1 VAASDCVDLLIVGG
15 GINGAGIA
23 RDAAGRGLKVALVE
37 QADLAAGTS
46 SASTKLIH
54 GGLRY
59 LEFFEFRLV
68 RESLI
73 ERERLLRIAP
83 HLVRPMQFILPHVP
97 GLRPRWQIRFG
108 LFFYD
113 YFSGRR
119 TLAPSRSLRIGGGG
133 YGALRPGIDHA
144 FSYSDCWVDDSR
156 LVVLNAMDAAQRGA
170 AIHTRTR
177 FVSAAAENGVWRAR
191 CVQQR
196 SGESLEIR
204 ARAIINAAGPWVE
217 QVLKCFPTVHVAGGA
232 RLVKGSHIVV
242 PRLFPGKHAFML
254 QNPDGRIVFAIPY
267 EQKWTLVGTTDVP
280 FSGDPAHVRIADDE
294 IRYLCDT
301 INSYFQ
307 RSISPGDVRWTY
319 AGVRPLWDDESANA
333 SKVTRDYHIE
343 LSHGPEH
350 PPLLSIFGGKL
361 TTYRRLAETVLEKL
375 PDSLG
380 ISPRC
385 WTHRASL
392 PGGDLRA
399 RNFRRFVI
407 DVRRHWRFLPITV
420 ARRLARAYGTRV
432 EQIIGDAKS
441 FADLGEH
448 YGAGL
453 TAAEVAYLTRN
464 EWALTD
470 EDILWRRTKL
480 GLHMSDAERER
491 FAARFK
497 AESSACA

>member
-1 VAASDCVDLLIVGG
+1 MTGNDPVDLLIVGG

-23 RDAAGRGLKVALVE
+23 RDSAGRGLKVALVE
-37 QADLAAGTS
+37 QADLANGTS

-119 TLAPSRSLRIGGGG
+119 TLQPSRSVRVGSGS

-177 FVSAAAENGVWRAR
+177 FVSAAIDNGLWRAR
-191 CVQQR
+191 CVRQ
-196 SGESLEIR
+196 STGESLEIR
-204 ARAIINAAGPWVE
+204 ARAIVNAAGPWVE
-217 QVLKCFPTVHVAGGA
+217 QVLKCLPEVHVAGGV

-254 QNPDGRIVFAIPY
+254 QNPDSRIVFAIPY

-280 FSGDPAHVRIADDE
+280 FSGDAAHVRIADEE

-307 RSISPGDVRWTY
+307 RSIAPSDVRWSY
-319 AGVRPLWDDESANA
+319 AGVRPLWDDESASA
-333 SKVTRDYHIE
+333 SRVTRDYRLE
-343 LSHGPEH
+343 LSHEPGQ

-375 PDSLG
+375 QEPLG

-385 WTHRASL
+385 WTHRAPL
-392 PGGDLRA
+392 PGGDLPA

-407 DVRRHWRFLPITV
+407 DVRRRWRFLPITV

-432 EQIIGDAKS
+432 EHVIGNARS

-453 TAAEVAYLTRN
+453 TAAEVDYLMRN

-470 EDILWRRTKL
+470 EDILWRRSKL
-480 GLHMSDAERER
+480 GLHMSEAERQR
-491 FAARFK
+491 FAA
-497 AESSACA
+497 ALSAGSTACA

>member
-1 VAASDCVDLLIVGG
+1 MAESDCVDLLIVGG

-23 RDAAGRGLKVALVE
+23 RDAAGRGLQVALVE
-37 QADLAAGTS
+37 QSDLAAGTS

-83 HLVRPMQFILPHVP
+83 HLVRPMQFILPHVH

-119 TLAPSRSLRIGGGG
+119 TLQPSRSVRLGAGG
-133 YGALRPGIDHA
+133 YGALRPGVDHA

-156 LVVLNAMDAAQRGA
+156 LVVLNALDAAERGA

-177 FVSAAAENGVWRAR
+177 FVSATADQGVWRAR
-191 CVQQR
+191 CVRQG
-196 SGESLEIR
+196 SGESIQLR
-204 ARAIINAAGPWVE
+204 ARAIVNAAGPWVE
-217 QVLKCFPTVHVAGGA
+217 HVLNTFPNVDVAGSV

-242 PRLFPGKHAFML
+242 PQLFPGKHAFML

-280 FSGDPAHVRIADDE
+280 YSGDPAQVRITDDE

-307 RSISPGDVRWTY
+307 RQISPADVRWTY
-319 AGVRPLWDDESANA
+319 AGIRPLFDDASKNA
-333 SKVTRDYHIE
+333 SRVTRDYRIE
-343 LSHGPEH
+343 LTHTADH

-375 PDSLG
+375 QEPLG
-380 ISPRC
+380 ISPRL
-385 WTHRASL
+385 WTHRAPL
-392 PGGDLRA
+392 PGGDLPA

-407 DVRRHWRFLPITV
+407 DVRRRWRFLPITV

-432 EQIIGDAKS
+432 EAIIGGARS

-453 TAAEVAYLTRN
+453 TAAEVDYLTGN
-464 EWALTD
+464 EWAITD
-470 EDILWRRTKL
+470 EDILWRRSKL
-480 GLHMSDAERER
+480 GLHMTEAERQH
-491 FAARFK
+491 FAAALRTR
-497 AESSACA
+497 SSACA

>member
-1 VAASDCVDLLIVGG
+1 MAESDCVDLLIVGG

-37 QADLAAGTS
+37 QSDLAAGTS

-119 TLAPSRSLRIGGGG
+119 TLQPSRSVRVGAGG
-133 YGALRPGIDHA
+133 YGTLRPGVDHA

-156 LVVLNAMDAAQRGA
+156 LVVLNALDAAQRGA

-177 FVSAAAENGVWRAR
+177 FVSATADNGVWRAR
-191 CVQQR
+191 CVRQG
-196 SGESLEIR
+196 SGESLELR
-204 ARAIINAAGPWVE
+204 ARAIVNAAGPWVE
-217 QVLKCFPTVHVAGGA
+217 QVLNSFPDVEVTGSV

-280 FSGDPAHVRIADDE
+280 FSGDPAQVRIADDE
-294 IRYLCDT
+294 IRYLCHT

-307 RSISPGDVRWTY
+307 RQISPGDVRWTY
-319 AGVRPLWDDESANA
+319 AGIRPLFDDA
-333 SKVTRDYHIE
+333 SKSASRVTRDYRIE
-343 LSHGPEH
+343 LTHSADH

-361 TTYRRLAETVLEKL
+361 TTYRRLVRDGARKAAGARSASARACGRIARPFQAEICPPATSDASSSTCAGAGASCRSPLRDGWPAPMARASKRSSAR
-375 PDSLG
+375 PARSPISASTTARDSLQ
-380 ISPRC
+380 R
-385 WTHRASL
+385 
-392 PGGDLRA
+392 
-399 RNFRRFVI
+399 
-407 DVRRHWRFLPITV
+407 
-420 ARRLARAYGTRV
+420 
-432 EQIIGDAKS
+432 KS
-441 FADLGEH
+441 
-448 YGAGL
+448 
-453 TAAEVAYLTRN
+453 TT
-464 EWALTD
+464 
-470 EDILWRRTKL
+470 
-480 GLHMSDAERER
+480 S
-491 FAARFK
+491 
-497 AESSACA
+497 CATNGR

>member
-1 VAASDCVDLLIVGG
+1 VAVSDVDLLIVGG

-37 QADLAAGTS
+37 QSDLAAGTS
-46 SASTKLIH
+46 SSSTKLIH

-83 HLVRPMQFILPHVP
+83 HIVRPMQFILPHVP

-119 TLAPSRSLRIGGGG
+119 TLQPSRSVRIGSGS

-144 FSYSDCWVDDSR
+144 FAYSDCWVDDSR
-156 LVVLNAMDAAQRGA
+156 MVVLNAMDAAQRGA
-170 AIHTRTR
+170 SIRTRTR
-177 FVSAAAENGVWRAR
+177 FVSATVENGLWRAR
-191 CVQQR
+191 CVRQGG
-196 SGESLEIR
+196 SEPLEIR
-204 ARAIINAAGPWVE
+204 ARAIVNAAGPWVE
-217 QVLKCFPTVHVAGGA
+217 QVLKCFPTTRVEAGV

-242 PRLFPGKHAFML
+242 PRLFAGKHAFML

-267 EQKWTLVGTTDVP
+267 EQQWTLVGTTDVP

-307 RSISPGDVRWTY
+307 RQIAPSDVHWTY
-319 AGVRPLWDDESANA
+319 AGVRPLWDDASASA
-333 SKVTRDYHIE
+333 SRVTRDYRIE
-343 LSHGPEH
+343 LTQAPDY

-375 PDSLG
+375 QDPLR

-385 WTHRASL
+385 WTHRSPL
-392 PGGDLRA
+392 PGGDLPGRH
-399 RNFRRFVI
+399 FRRFVI
-407 DVRRHWRFLPITV
+407 DVRRRWRFLPITV

-432 EQIIGDAKS
+432 EMIIGGARS

-453 TAAEVAYLTRN
+453 TAAEVDYLARN
-464 EWALTD
+464 EWAMTD
-470 EDILWRRTKL
+470 EDILWRRSKL
-480 GLHMSDAERER
+480 GLHMSETERNR
-491 FAARFK
+491 FAA
-497 AESSACA
+497 ALDAGSSACA

>member
-1 VAASDCVDLLIVGG
+1 MAESDCVDLLIVGG

-23 RDAAGRGLKVALVE
+23 RDAVGRGLKVALVE
-37 QADLAAGTS
+37 QGDLASATS

-83 HLVRPMQFILPHVP
+83 HLVRPMRFILPHVP

-119 TLAPSRSLRIGGGG
+119 TLAPSRSVRVGGGA
-133 YGALRPGIDHA
+133 YGALRPGVDHA
-144 FSYSDCWVDDSR
+144 FAYSDCWVDDAR

-177 FVSAAAENGVWRAR
+177 FVAAQPENGTWRAR
-191 CVQQR
+191 CVRQ
-196 SGESLEIR
+196 SNGEALEIR
-204 ARAIINAAGPWVE
+204 ARAIVNAAGPWVE
-217 QVLKCFPTVHVAGGA
+217 QVLNAFPGVDVAGSV

-242 PRLFPGKHAFML
+242 PRLFAGKHAFML

-280 FSGDPAHVRIADDE
+280 FSGDPAHVRISDDE
-294 IRYLCDT
+294 VRYLCDT

-307 RSISPGDVRWTY
+307 RSISPSDVCWTY
-319 AGVRPLWDDESANA
+319 AGVRPLFDDA
-333 SKVTRDYHIE
+333 SKSASRVTRDYRIE
-343 LSHGPEH
+343 MTHSPEH

-375 PDSLG
+375 QPALG
-380 ISPRC
+380 SSPHC

-392 PGGDLRA
+392 PGGDLPA
-399 RNFRRFVI
+399 RSFRRFVI
-407 DVRRHWRFLPITV
+407 DVRRRWRFLPITV
-420 ARRLARAYGTRV
+420 ARRLARSYGTRV
-432 EQIIGDAKS
+432 EQIIGNAQS

-453 TAAEVAYLTRN
+453 TAAEVDYLTRN
-464 EWALTD
+464 EWAMTD
-470 EDILWRRTKL
+470 EDILWRRSKL
-480 GLHMSDAERER
+480 GLHMSEAERQQ
-491 FAARFK
+491 FAA
-497 AESSACA
+497 ALGTGSSACA

>member
-1 VAASDCVDLLIVGG
+1 VAESDCVDLLIVGG

-37 QADLAAGTS
+37 QSDLAAGTS

-83 HLVRPMQFILPHVP
+83 HLVRPMQFVLPHVP

-119 TLAPSRSLRIGGGG
+119 TLQPSRSVRVGAGG
-133 YGALRPGIDHA
+133 YGALRPGVDHA

-156 LVVLNAMDAAQRGA
+156 LVVLNALDAAQRGA

-177 FVSAAAENGVWRAR
+177 FVSATAEKGLWRAR
-191 CVQQR
+191 CVRQG
-196 SGESLEIR
+196 SGESLELR
-204 ARAIINAAGPWVE
+204 ARAIVNAAGPWVE
-217 QVLKCFPTVHVAGGA
+217 QVLNSFPAVQVAGSV

-280 FSGDPAHVRIADDE
+280 FSGDPAQVRISDDE

-307 RSISPGDVRWTY
+307 RQISPSDVRWTY
-319 AGVRPLWDDESANA
+319 AGIRPLFDDESKSA
-333 SKVTRDYHIE
+333 SRVTRDYRIE
-343 LSHGPEH
+343 LTHTADH

-361 TTYRRLAETVLEKL
+361 TTYRKLAETVLEKL
-375 PDSLG
+375 QEPLG
-380 ISPRC
+380 ISPDR
-385 WTHRASL
+385 WTHRSPL
-392 PGGDLRA
+392 PGGGLRA

-407 DVRRHWRFLPITV
+407 DVRRRWRFLPITV

-432 EQIIGDAKS
+432 EAIIGGAKS
-441 FADLGEH
+441 FADLGQH

-453 TAAEVAYLTRN
+453 TAAEVDYLVRN
-464 EWALTD
+464 EWAMTD
-470 EDILWRRTKL
+470 EDILWRRSKL
-480 GLHMSDAERER
+480 GLHMTEAERQN
-491 FAARFK
+491 FAAALSTR
-497 AESSACA
+497 SSACA

>member
-1 VAASDCVDLLIVGG
+1 VAGSDCVDLLIVGG

-23 RDAAGRGLKVALVE
+23 RDAAGRGLNVALVE
-37 QADLAAGTS
+37 QADLASATS
-46 SASTKLIH
+46 SSSTKLIH

-83 HLVRPMQFILPHVP
+83 HIVRPMQFILPHVP

-119 TLAPSRSLRIGGGG
+119 TLAPSRSVRVGSGA
-133 YGALRPGIDHA
+133 YGALRPGVDHA

-177 FVSAAAENGVWRAR
+177 FISAATDGGGWRAR
-191 CVQQR
+191 CVKQG

-204 ARAIINAAGPWVE
+204 ARAIVNVAGPWVE
-217 QVLKCFPTVHVAGGA
+217 QVLRSLPGIHAAGSV

-280 FSGDPAHVRIADDE
+280 FSGDPAHVRISDDE

-307 RSISPGDVRWTY
+307 RSIAPSDVRWTY
-319 AGVRPLWDDESANA
+319 AGVRPLFDDDSKSA
-333 SKVTRDYHIE
+333 SRVTRDYRIE
-343 LSHGPEH
+343 LTQSAEH
-350 PPLLSIFGGKL
+350 PPLL
-361 TTYRRLAETVLEKL
+361 
-375 PDSLG
+375 
-380 ISPRC
+380 
-385 WTHRASL
+385 W
-392 PGGDLRA
+392 
-399 RNFRRFVI
+399 
-407 DVRRHWRFLPITV
+407 
-420 ARRLARAYGTRV
+420 
-432 EQIIGDAKS
+432 
-441 FADLGEH
+441 
-448 YGAGL
+448 
-453 TAAEVAYLTRN
+453 
-464 EWALTD
+464 
-470 EDILWRRTKL
+470 
-480 GLHMSDAERER
+480 
-491 FAARFK
+491 
-497 AESSACA
+497 

>member
-1 VAASDCVDLLIVGG
+1 MAASDCVDLLIVGG

-37 QADLAAGTS
+37 QADLASGTS
-46 SASTKLIH
+46 SKATKLIH

-83 HLVRPMQFILPHVP
+83 HIVRPMQFILPHVP

-119 TLAPSRSLRIGGGG
+119 TLQPSRSVRVGSGS

-156 LVVLNAMDAAQRGA
+156 MVVLNAVDAALRGA
-170 AIHTRTR
+170 SIHTRTR
-177 FVSAAAENGVWRAR
+177 FASATAENGLWRAR
-191 CVQQR
+191 CIR
-196 SGESLEIR
+196 LGSSEPLEIR
-204 ARAIINAAGPWVE
+204 ARAIVNAAGPWVE
-217 QVLKCFPTVHVAGGA
+217 QVLKCLPTVQVEAGV

-242 PRLFPGKHAFML
+242 PRLFAGKHAFML

-301 INSYFQ
+301 INSYFRRQ
-307 RSISPGDVRWTY
+307 IAPSDVRWSF
-319 AGVRPLWDDESANA
+319 AGVRPLWNDDSASA
-333 SKVTRDYHIE
+333 SRVTRDYRLE
-343 LSHGPEH
+343 LTQTRDH

-375 PDSLG
+375 QEPLG
-380 ISPRC
+380 INPHR
-385 WTHRASL
+385 WTHRSPL
-392 PGGDLRA
+392 PGGDLPGRH
-399 RNFRRFVI
+399 FRRFVI
-407 DVRRHWRFLPITV
+407 DVRRRWRFLPITV

-432 EQIIGDAKS
+432 EAIIGGAKS

-448 YGAGL
+448 FGAGL
-453 TAAEVAYLTRN
+453 TAAEVDYLTRH
-464 EWALTD
+464 EWAMTD
-470 EDILWRRTKL
+470 EDILWRRSKL
-480 GLHMSDAERER
+480 GLHMSDAELSR
-491 FAARFK
+491 FAAAFD
-497 AESSACA
+497 AGSSACA

>member
-1 VAASDCVDLLIVGG
+1 VAESDCVDLLIVGG

-37 QADLAAGTS
+37 QSDLAAGTS
-46 SASTKLIH
+46 SSSTKLIH

-119 TLAPSRSLRIGGGG
+119 TLQPSRSVRVGAGG
-133 YGALRPGIDHA
+133 YGAVRPGIDHA
-144 FSYSDCWVDDSR
+144 FAYSDCWVDDSR
-156 LVVLNAMDAAQRGA
+156 LVVLNALDAAQRGA

-177 FVSAAAENGVWRAR
+177 FVSATADQGLWRAR
-191 CVQQR
+191 CVRQG
-196 SGESLEIR
+196 SGESLELR
-204 ARAIINAAGPWVE
+204 ARAIVNAAGPWVE
-217 QVLKCFPTVHVAGGA
+217 QVLNSFPSVEVTGSV

-267 EQKWTLVGTTDVP
+267 EQNSTLVGTTDVP
-280 FSGDPAHVRIADDE
+280 FSGDPAQVRIADDE
-294 IRYLCDT
+294 VRYLCDT

-307 RSISPGDVRWTY
+307 RQLSPGDVRWTY
-319 AGVRPLWDDESANA
+319 AGIRPLFDDA
-333 SKVTRDYHIE
+333 SKSASRVTRDYRIE
-343 LSHGPEH
+343 LAHPADH

-361 TTYRRLAETVLEKL
+361 TTYRKLAETVLEKL
-375 PDSLG
+375 QEPLG
-380 ISPRC
+380 ISPHR
-385 WTHRASL
+385 WTHRSPL
-392 PGGDLRA
+392 PGGDLPA

-407 DVRRHWRFLPITV
+407 DVRRRWRFLPITV

-432 EQIIGDAKS
+432 EAIIGGARS

-453 TAAEVAYLTRN
+453 TAAEVDYLTRH
-464 EWALTD
+464 EWAMTAD
-470 EDILWRRTKL
+470 DILWRRSKL
-480 GLHMSDAERER
+480 GLHMTEAERNH
-491 FAARFK
+491 FAAALSTR
-497 AESSACA
+497 SSACA

>member
-1 VAASDCVDLLIVGG
+1 VAVNDCVDLLIVGG

-119 TLAPSRSLRIGGGG
+119 TLQPSRSVRVADGK
-133 YGALRPGIDHA
+133 YGALRAGVDHA
-144 FSYSDCWVDDSR
+144 FAYSDCWVDDSR
-156 LVVLNAMDAAQRGA
+156 LVVLNALDAAQRGA
-170 AIHTRTR
+170 SIRTRTR
-177 FVSAAAENGVWRAR
+177 FISAVAENGFWRAR
-191 CVQQR
+191 CVQQ
-196 SGESLEIR
+196 STGESQEIR
-204 ARAIINAAGPWVE
+204 ARAIVNAAGPWVD
-217 QVLKCFPTVHVAGGA
+217 QVLRSFPTVRFDTHV

-242 PRLFPGKHAFML
+242 PRLFAGTHAFML
-254 QNPDGRIVFAIPY
+254 QNPDARIVFAIPFENDY
-267 EQKWTLVGTTDVP
+267 TLVGTTDVP
-280 FSGDPAHVRIADDE
+280 FAGDPGNVRISDEE

-307 RSISPGDVRWTY
+307 RSITPGDVRWTY
-319 AGVRPLWDDESANA
+319 AGVRPLWGDPAASA
-333 SKVTRDYHIE
+333 SRVTRDYRIE
-343 LSHGPEH
+343 LAESAEH

-361 TTYRRLAETVLEKL
+361 TTYRRLAETVLSKL
-375 PDSLG
+375 QPHVG
-380 ISPRC
+380 GATRA
-385 WTHRASL
+385 WTHRAAL
-392 PGGDLRA
+392 PGGDLPGRD
-399 RNFRRFVI
+399 FERFVL
-407 DVRRHWRFLPITV
+407 DVKKRWTFLPDGV

-432 EQIIGDAKS
+432 EKFLMSAS
-441 FADLGEH
+441 TLADLGEH

-453 TAAEVAYLTRN
+453 TSAEIEYLTAN
-464 EWALTD
+464 EWARSE

-480 GLHMSDAERER
+480 GLHL
-491 FAARFK
+491 
-497 AESSACA
+497 AESERRRLAAALDARSTACA

>member
-1 VAASDCVDLLIVGG
+1 MAASDCVDLLIVGG

-23 RDAAGRGLKVALVE
+23 RDAAGRGLKVVLVE

-119 TLAPSRSLRIGGGG
+119 TLQPSRSVRIASGG

-144 FSYSDCWVDDSR
+144 FAYSDCWVDDSR
-156 LVVLNAMDAAQRGA
+156 LVVLNALDAARRGA

-191 CVQQR
+191 CIRQR

-204 ARAIINAAGPWVE
+204 ARAIVNAAGPWVE
-217 QVLKCFPTVHVAGGA
+217 QVLKSLPTMHVDGGV

-242 PRLFPGKHAFML
+242 PRLFAGKHAFML

-307 RSISPGDVRWTY
+307 RSITPSDVCWTY
-319 AGVRPLWDDESANA
+319 AGVRPLWDDASASA
-333 SKVTRDYHIE
+333 SRVTRDYRIE
-343 LSHGPEH
+343 LTQAPGQ

-375 PDSLG
+375 QDSLS

-385 WTHRASL
+385 WTHRAPL
-392 PGGDLRA
+392 PGGDLTA

-407 DVRRHWRFLPITV
+407 DVRRRWRFLPITV
-420 ARRLARAYGTRV
+420 ARRLARSYGTRV

-470 EDILWRRTKL
+470 EDILWRRSKL
-480 GLHMSDAERER
+480 GLHMSEAERER
-491 FAARFK
+491 FAA
-497 AESSACA
+497 ALGTGSSACA